1 MAMDSKA
8 RRRPT
13 WDDDS
18 FAAEEGKARASYR
31 VASQLSGVLD
41 PKVSQADLRDPLHNR
56 HHLTSCSAQT
66 LPS

>member
-41 PKVSQADLRDPLHNR
+41 PKVSQNNPACRF
-56 HHLTSCSAQT
+56 HLAQ
-66 LPS
+66 SRA